1 MFQLPLEVQAKVA
14 AYMKF
19 GGTDTECSNENP
31 AKGKYQILPTNEDG
45 SFPITLG
52 KSTRLPMNFLHI
64 SPFSTR
70 SQQERRNQSFTPRR
84 SEISRKRVEI
94 KDCQAL

>member
-52 KSTRLPMNFLHI
+52 ESMT
-64 SPFSTR
+64 
-70 SQQERRNQSFTPRR
+70 
-84 SEISRKRVEI
+84 
-94 KDCQAL
+94 